1 MGKESYN
8 GPKQF
13 FRKSGERYF
22 ERTGRLVPVVR
33 GVKKMIETGEITFC
47 LKAWVAGDRAAL
59 DRLMP
64 VIYAEMHRLARR
76 RMKHQQAGNS
86 LQATALIN
94 EAYLRLVNID
104 AVDWKDRAHFFAVSA
119 QVMRGILVDAARA
132 RSAAKRGGAARK
144 VAHSSAVNFD
154 EIADASGHR
163 AEEVIAVDE
172 ALAALAQL
180 DPRKAQVI
188 EMRFFGGLSVEE
200 TAEVLGVSPQTVMR
214 DWKLARAWLMREL
227 KS

>member
-1 MGKESYN
+1 M
-8 GPKQF
+8 P
-13 FRKSGERYF
+13 
-22 ERTGRLVPVVR
+22 
-33 GVKKMIETGEITFC
+33 ETGEITIW
-47 LKAWVAGDRAAL
+47 LQAWAAGDRAAL

-64 VIYAEMHRLARR
+64 VIYAEMHHLARR
-76 RMKHQQAGNS
+76 RMQYEQAGNS

-119 QVMRGILVDAARA
+119 QVMRRILVDTARA

-144 VAHSSAVNFD
+144 IAHSSPVNFD
-154 EIADASGHR
+154 EIAEVSPQR
-163 AEEVIAVDE
+163 AEEVIAVDD
-172 ALAALAQL
+172 ALAALAQFDL
-180 DPRKAQVI
+180 RKAQVI
-188 EMRFFGGLSVEE
+188 EMRFFGGLSLEE

-227 KS
+227 KIEKQS

>member
-1 MGKESYN
+1 M
-8 GPKQF
+8 
-13 FRKSGERYF
+13 
-22 ERTGRLVPVVR
+22 T
-33 GVKKMIETGEITFC
+33 ETGQVTIA
-47 LKAWVAGDRAAL
+47 LKAWAAGDRAAL

-76 RMKHQQAGNS
+76 RMKHEQAGNS
-86 LQATALIN
+86 LQTTALIN
-94 EAYLRLVNID
+94 EAYLRLVNVGE
-104 AVDWKDRAHFFAVSA
+104 VDWKDRAHFFAVSA
-119 QVMRGILVDAARA
+119 QVMRRILVDAARA
-132 RSAAKRGGAARK
+132 RSAAKRGGEARK

-154 EIADASGHR
+154 EIADASPRR
-163 AEEVIAVDE
+163 AKEVIAVDD

-180 DPRKAQVI
+180 DARKAKVI

-227 KS
+227 NK